1 MDRPD
6 RTRPEEPMASPHR
19 AAELRRSGRWTAALG
34 GLAVTGVLL
43 AGAAEPAGQPP
54 AGAGQPPGGAAVEQ
68 PPAETGERQEKR
80 ADKRKKPRR
89 KEIEAAI
96 AALPPQFRQWLD
108 EVDLLISDE
117 EVIAFL
123 EIDKDYQREAFIER
137 FWKVRDPFPDS
148 GRNEFRDRWYDRLD
162 EARSMFGSLDD
173 ERARYI
179 LLNGP
184 PLARIPFTCG
194 TAVHPLE
201 VWYYRGSEK
210 VGYEFFLVFV
220 RRYGRSEYTLWR
232 PSDPLDSLFNF
243 FSADSRSGGL
253 EEAMRDIYTCR
264 DGEIVV
270 AALAR
275 LLNNPM
281 EHDMLLAKIERPA
294 ETPSGEWLATFEAYS
309 TDLPEGV
316 ETLPGSLALAFP
328 SRVQAR
334 TVVAGTVEIPKR
346 DATPSQLADS
356 GSYNFFLTGEV
367 LREDALFE
375 NFRYRFD
382 FPADQVAASDTI
394 PLLFQRRLRPGT
406 YRLVVKVEDLNSQR
420 AYREERELEV
430 PFVETAVADL
440 PDDPETRRVL
450 EEAAKAIG
458 NELATVEI
466 VPPRGTMQTGM
477 IRFDAL
483 VTGEEVAEVRFD
495 LDGGALMSKRRAPY
509 SIELDLGRVPRTHL
523 LRVSAHDGEG
533 RELASDELTIN
544 AGRNIFAVRFVEP
557 AAKARL
563 SGAVDVRLD
572 VKTPEGSFVERVELF
587 HNETL
592 LATLFQPPFAHTVQL
607 PPGDQLAYLQ
617 AVAYLPDGNSTSD
630 LVYVNAPDYLENVDI
645 QYVELYTSAL
655 DKQGRPVLG
664 LSEADFSVAEDG
676 VAQQIRR
683 FEQVDDL
690 PLHVEVMLDVSA
702 SMAEDLEGA
711 KLAALRFFESSLT
724 PKDRAA
730 LITFNDHPFLAV
742 DFTNE
747 VTPLAGGLAGLKAER
762 GTSLYDALIFGLYY
776 LNGVKGQRAI
786 LLLSDGKDES
796 SRFSFEDTLEYARR
810 AGVAIYAIGL
820 NLDGKGA
827 GIARKKLDQF
837 SDETGGRSF
846 FIVSIDELPTIY
858 EQIQRELRSR
868 YLITY
873 QSSND
878 APGGDFRSVAV
889 STSAPGVA
897 VKTISGYYP

>member
-1 MDRPD
+1 MTSQTLDTAPR
-6 RTRPEEPMASPHR
+6 RHR
-19 AAELRRSGRWTAALG
+19 RRIATAAG
-34 GLAVTGVLL
+34 VGAALAILL
-43 AGAAEPAGQPP
+43 AAGPLP
-54 AGAGQPPGGAAVEQ
+54 GQQ
-68 PPAETGERQEKR
+68 PAETPPATGALEPPGPAPAVGGEKR
-80 ADKRKKPRR
+80 EKRKKPRR
-89 KEIEAAI
+89 KEVEAAI
-96 AALPPQFRQWLD
+96 EELPAQFRQWLA
-108 EVDLLISDE
+108 EVDLLISEE
-117 EVIAFL
+117 EVLAFL

-137 FWKVRDPFPDS
+137 FWKVRDPYPDS

-162 EARSMFGSLDD
+162 EAQSMFGTLDD

-194 TAVHPLE
+194 TVVHPLE

-210 VGYEFFLVFV
+210 VAYEFFLVFV
-220 RRYGRSEYTLWR
+220 RRYGRPEYTLWR
-232 PSDPLDSLFNF
+232 PSDPLESLFNF
-243 FSADSRSGGL
+243 YGADSGTGGL
-253 EEAMRDIYTCR
+253 EEVMRNIYTCR

-270 AALAR
+270 AAIAR

-309 TDLPEGV
+309 TDVPAGV
-316 ETLPGSLALAFP
+316 EQLPGSLELAFP

-334 TVVAGTVEIPKR
+334 TVVAGTVLVPKQEA
-346 DATPSQLADS
+346 ATSELADS
-356 GSYNFFLTGEV
+356 RSYNFFLTGEV
-367 LREDALFE
+367 LRESALFE

-382 FPADQVAASDTI
+382 FPADQVAASDLI
-394 PLLFQRRLRPGT
+394 PLLFQRRLRPGS

-420 AYREERELEV
+420 VYREERELEV

-458 NELATVEI
+458 NEIATVEI

-477 IRFDAL
+477 VRFDAL
-483 VTGEEVAEVRFD
+483 VTGEDVAEVRFD
-495 LDGGALMSKRRAPY
+495 LDGGPQMSKRKPPY
-509 SIELDLGRVPRTHL
+509 SLELDLGRVPRTHR
-523 LRVSAHDGEG
+523 LRVSVHDSEG
-533 RELASDELTIN
+533 REVASDELTVN
-544 AGRNIFAVRFVEP
+544 AGRNTFAVRFVEP

-563 SGAVDVRLD
+563 SGVVDVRLD
-572 VKTPEGSFVERVELF
+572 VKTPEGAFVERVELF
-587 HNETL
+587 HNETP
-592 LATLFQPPFAHTVQL
+592 LATLYQPPFAHTVQL
-607 PPGDQLAYLQ
+607 PPGEQLAYLQ

-630 LVYVNAPDYLENVDI
+630 LVYINAPDYLENVDI

-655 DKQGRPVLG
+655 DRQGRPVLG
-664 LSEADFSVAEDG
+664 LTEADFAVAEDG

-702 SMAEDLEGA
+702 SMEADLEGA
-711 KLAALRFFESSLT
+711 RQAALSFFEDALT
-724 PKDRAA
+724 AKDRAA
-730 LITFNDHPFLAV
+730 LITFNDHPHLAV

-776 LNGVKGQRAI
+776 LNGIKGQRAI

-820 NLDGKGA
+820 NLDGKGG
-827 GIARKKLDQF
+827 GIAKKKLQDF

-846 FIVSIDELPTIY
+846 FIRSVAELPGIY
-858 EQIQRELRSR
+858 EQIQSELRSR

-878 APGGDFRSVAV
+878 APGSEFRSVEV
-889 STSAPGVA
+889 RTSASGVE